1 MHQRPM
7 TLVVI
12 SYPSRLEALFE
23 QAANHFA
30 RASAPD
36 FAVERCQEPDDLVYL
51 AKLWKNRGRSITRL
65 DLHGHGDGGKF
76 KLGDEL
82 LFASDGTGYGLA
94 KKLGPKLAANAELRL
109 LGCRT
114 ANEAERT
121 AHSGTKLLRDLERL
135 LGRQRR
141 VLGTTG
147 YLGPSHWGERGLTE
161 AAEQLLLQGSGAAR
175 KAEPRST
182 KRLVLT

>member
-1 MHQRPM
+1 M

-12 SYPSRLEALFE
+12 SYPSRLEPVFE
-23 QAANHFA
+23 QAASHFA

-36 FAVERCQEPDDLVYL
+36 FAVERCQEPDELVYL
-51 AKLWKNRGRSITRL
+51 AKRWKNRGRSIIRL

-94 KKLGPKLAANAELRL
+94 KRLGPKLAATAQLRL
-109 LGCRT
+109 LGCHTASEAPRT
-114 ANEAERT
+114 P
-121 AHSGTKLLRDLERL
+121 HSGTKLLRDLEKL

-147 YLGPSHWGERGLTE
+147 YLGPHQWSARGLTD
-161 AAEQLLLQGSGAAR
+161 AAEALLVGTAR
-175 KAEPRST
+175 AR
-182 KRLVLT
+182 